1 MDLKGGKRG
10 ERGIVEDRL
19 MKRKIELRER
29 EKRRK
34 NIILKGMEM
43 KNGKRREAVEEVL
56 KIIGVKVDIEEMKKL
71 GEEEG
76 KGGR

>member
-19 MKRKIELRER
+19 MKRKIELRKR

-43 KNGKRREAVEEVL
+43 KNGKRREAV
-56 KIIGVKVDIEEMKKL
+56 
-71 GEEEG
+71 
-76 KGGR
+76 